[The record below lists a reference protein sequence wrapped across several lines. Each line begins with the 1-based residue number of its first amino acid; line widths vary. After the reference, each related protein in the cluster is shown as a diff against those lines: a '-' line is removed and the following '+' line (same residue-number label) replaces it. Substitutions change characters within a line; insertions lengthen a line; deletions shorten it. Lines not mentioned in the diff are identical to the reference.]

1 MFDYIADYALKN
13 VWCTPGQD
21 KEAVLKL
28 PRVSPKTGIWNRIE
42 VMRVVYTLPEQGV
55 RFHVFQVG
63 QLNPLILGLTAI
75 DKKWVSFADACNNE
89 SLVAYLYSAKGYRF
103 PLSQAWYYVTA
114 DKNVLVAIKDQAK
127 IGSNLGLEDFFI
139 RVYSNAYFNT
149 DRADTA
155 YDYIKVKGATVKDT
169 ASILALQNEYNKLA
183 LQPGLVTAW
192 VNGYQV
198 SGIDLFTAAPGDVVE
213 YMFDGSIYRTL
224 DFAVSDLS
232 AYTSTLDGK
241 KKFLLHSLIGSDTI
255 DFVDDIDVILY
266 KPGMNGRFKGV
277 YFHQNQE
284 DALRMVTHC
293 DYGIAVPYLE
303 AIAGAQPGWD
313 NVMDLRI
320 RLHVRKAGWKRS
332 LVYEASRIKELYKMA
347 PSDVLKAMTG
357 VDSTVS
363 PWRAEKLE
371 ATGYCEVMRFKGTD
385 LPPELVQNCF
395 GYNALSKFIGD
406 TPMVPRFESSQK
418 VVDMPI
424 GVQSLAAAYEYDQDG
439 LLINWYQHIAGTTY
453 GVRNSNASLVEVI
466 SGVPSRRLDEVY
478 GQSSA
483 ALDPATDY
491 RFYICNIV
499 SGVPDN
505 HWVDVTGTDKYTVL
519 NGAMIWNVDLTRV
532 YTLVRGNRNFLA
544 YTLNLKADRGFLK
557 FSLTTE
563 QMRDGKVQDWV
574 MQVPMGELDLFLN
587 DHPIIEGLDYIVKFP
602 EITILNKKYM
612 DDPLNK
618 EQKIDIRF
626 TGFCK
631 SDMSREKLVDQ
642 GFIQHGL
649 LSNNNR
655 FDLRDDKVQRIIVD
669 GQLYARD
676 ELKFAETNSGVIV
689 PDAKN
694 GLPYLI
700 RDIVVPMR
708 GLVKGSTYEL
718 RSQAQVVDKAVADYL
733 STKLPGPVFTT
744 PNAIESLYPIYSPFF
759 ANILFDL
766 KSGAIDNSLIQQHY
780 SSADV
785 MALCKNYESLLPF
798 DPTQQGQEP
807 DADYVV
813 VHPHPLPGPI
823 EVDLYQYRFLAS
835 VIKLYMRSLLSMG
848 SLVTISS

>member
-1 MFDYIADYALKN
+1 MFDHIADYALKN

-28 PRVSPKTGIWNRIE
+28 PRVSPKTGVWNRIE

-55 RFHVFQVG
+55 RFHVFQIG

-75 DKKWVSFADACNNE
+75 DKKWVSFSDACNNE
-89 SLVAYLYSAKGYRF
+89 SLVAYLYTAKGYRF
-103 PLSQAWYYVTA
+103 PLSQAWYFVTA
-114 DKNVLVAIKDQAK
+114 DKNVLVAVKEQTT
-127 IGSNLGLEDFFI
+127 IGSDLGKEDFFI

-149 DRADTA
+149 DRADSA

-169 ASILALQNEYNKLA
+169 NAILALQNEFNNLKT
-183 LQPGLVTAW
+183 QPGLVTAW
-192 VNGYQV
+192 INGYQV
-198 SGIDLFTAAPGDVVE
+198 AGIDLITTKPGDVVE
-213 YMFDGSIYRTL
+213 YMFDGSVYRVL
-224 DFAVSDLS
+224 DFAISDLS
-232 AYTSTLDGK
+232 AYTSTMDGK
-241 KKFLLHSLIGSDTI
+241 KKFLLHSLEGSDTI

-266 KPGMNGRFKGV
+266 MPGNNGRFKGV

-284 DALRMVTHC
+284 DAFRMVTHC
-293 DYGIAVPYLE
+293 DYGIAVPYIE
-303 AIAGAQPGWD
+303 AIAAAQDGWD
-313 NVMDLRI
+313 DILNLRI

-332 LVYEASRIKELYKMA
+332 LVYEASRIKELYKM
-347 PSDVLKAMTG
+347 PSSDVLKAMTG

-363 PWRAEKLE
+363 PWRAEHLE
-371 ATGYCEVMRFKGTD
+371 ATGYCEVMRYVGTN
-385 LPPELVQNCF
+385 LPPELVQDCF
-395 GYNALSKFIGD
+395 GYNALSKLIGD
-406 TPMVPRFESSQK
+406 TPTVPRYESEQK
-418 VVDMPI
+418 VVDMP
-424 GVQSLAAAYEYDQDG
+424 LAMQALATAYEYDANGQ
-439 LLINWYQHIAGTTY
+439 LIDWYQHIAGTTY
-453 GVRNSNASLVEVI
+453 GVRNPGASLVEVI
-466 SGVPSRRLDEVY
+466 SGTPGRRLDEIY

-491 RFYICNIV
+491 RFYVCNIV

-519 NGAMIWNVDLTRV
+519 NGAMIWNVDQTRF
-532 YTLVRGNRNFLA
+532 YTMVRGNRNFLA

-557 FSLTTE
+557 FSLVTE
-563 QMRDGKVQDWV
+563 QLRDGKVNDYV
-574 MQVPMGELDLFLN
+574 MQVPMGELDVWLN
-587 DHPIIEGLDYIVKFP
+587 KRALIEGLDYIVKFP

-618 EQKIDIRF
+618 EQVIDIRF
-626 TGFCK
+626 TGFCRG
-631 SDMSREKLVDQ
+631 DLTREQLADK
-642 GFIQHGL
+642 GFINHGL

-655 FDLRDDKVQRIIVD
+655 FDLRDDKVQRIVVD

-676 ELKFAETNSGVIV
+676 ELKFAESDSGVTV
-689 PDAKN
+689 PDVKN
-694 GLPYLI
+694 GKPYLI

-708 GLVKGSTYEL
+708 GLVVGSTYDL
-718 RSQAQVVDKAVADYL
+718 RSQAQVVDKSVSDYL

-744 PNAIESLYPIYSPFF
+744 PNAIEELYPIYSPFF

-766 KSGAIDNSLIQQHY
+766 KSGAIDNSVIQQHY

-813 VHPHPLPGPI
+813 VHPHPLPGPV